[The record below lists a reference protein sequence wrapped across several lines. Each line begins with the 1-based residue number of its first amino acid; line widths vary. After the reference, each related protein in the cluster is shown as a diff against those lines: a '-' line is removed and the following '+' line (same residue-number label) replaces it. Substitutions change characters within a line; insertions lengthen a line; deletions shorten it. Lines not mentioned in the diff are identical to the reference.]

1 MSPEKFHDCLAS
13 PPASPL
19 PKPAESAAETTAQSA
34 AEHFV
39 FHSDM
44 SNFGT
49 VRARARGSTALDRIP
64 IEKRRTY
71 EAVPASGRPGQRTY
85 DAMAF
90 AF

>member
-49 VRARARGSTALDRIP
+49 VRAHAKLPFAREAQPPRRCAARWSWAPRSATAS
-64 IEKRRTY
+64 
-71 EAVPASGRPGQRTY
+71 ACAS
-85 DAMAF
+85 
-90 AF
+90 